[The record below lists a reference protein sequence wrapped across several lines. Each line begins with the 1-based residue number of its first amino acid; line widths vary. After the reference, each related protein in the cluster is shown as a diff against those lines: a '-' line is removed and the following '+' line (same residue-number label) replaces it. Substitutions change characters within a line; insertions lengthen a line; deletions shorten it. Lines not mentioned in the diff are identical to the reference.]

1 MMTLEER
8 NRLAESIVDQGGV
21 WLLPFNGRTVE
32 VRPIA
37 VVVTWTGKSDVRVMA
52 INGKPFVQKVDWG
65 EGICKTRTAY
75 KYGVLH
81 HLEIRPIHARIGDFS
96 GHRCPRSG
104 APAKTTV

>member
-75 KYGVLH
+75 KYVSPEQLKSVTPDKEGVGKK
-81 HLEIRPIHARIGDFS
+81 E
-96 GHRCPRSG
+96 
-104 APAKTTV
+104 